1 MYPRADALNYVT
13 GYCTSHDFCARDFQL
28 ETPSVEWMIGKTLDG
43 FGPIGP
49 YFVSANLIGD
59 PNNLKIETY
68 VNGEQRQ
75 SSNTSF
81 MIFNPQKLIAYITKM
96 NRPEIPEGARSS
108 IA

>member
-1 MYPRADALNYVT
+1 
-13 GYCTSHDFCARDFQL
+13 
-28 ETPSVEWMIGKTLDG
+28 MIGKTLDG

-49 YFVSANLIGD
+49 YFVSADLIGD

-81 MIFNPQKLIAYITKM
+81 MIFNP
-96 NRPEIPEGARSS
+96 
-108 IA
+108 

>member
-1 MYPRADALNYVT
+1 
-13 GYCTSHDFCARDFQL
+13 
-28 ETPSVEWMIGKTLDG
+28 MIGKTLDG

-68 VNGEQRQ
+68 LNGEQRQ

-81 MIFNPQKLIAYITKM
+81 MIFNP
-96 NRPEIPEGARSS
+96 
-108 IA
+108 